1 MKKLAAI
8 LILILLSGVAQAQN
22 ICISPTGTTT
32 APNCTASEALEVAIT
47 GVSGVELPNDTYL
60 TATDAAGT
68 GTIDVLKVDGTDD
81 TVLNVKSGELIK
93 LSENG
98 TAGLAIDPSTNTYT
112 FASRSTLGSNDT
124 TDGIAAAYF
133 TDGTAKASIDFTS
146 NTFRI
151 GTIGAN
157 MVRFMYNNATEIVM
171 NNTNFYPNADGGNA
185 LGASTNGWNGLYL
198 SNGTD
203 KWSFVPGTNLLTLAA
218 GADDQT
224 AKICG
229 GSAAATTNGACVNL
243 LGDDVGGAD
252 AGGNLE
258 FRPSDNAAAVSK
270 FYTPSASLAWSVG
283 ANITQDATSG
293 GNIVMTKAGTGVQLG
308 AAIHANVLSIMG
320 TSPPIATAVNNSSY
334 YNQAMVAFG
343 ANSAG
348 PNMVFLKTRAAA
360 DTSAGTIVNGGD
372 IVGSFLFYGA
382 DGTNYDQAAKLEVN
396 IDGTPGAGTDM
407 PGRFVFSV
415 SPDGSATPVEAMR
428 ISQDKS
434 ITIAA
439 GLKSSATDV
448 GWVVRAG
455 ADTACTT
462 TCGANKGC
470 LFGIDAGTA
479 AVVAC
484 ATATADTC
492 LCSQ

>member
-1 MKKLAAI
+1 MKKLAA
-8 LILILLSGVAQAQN
+8 ILILLSGVAQAQN

-32 APNCTASEALEVAIT
+32 SPNCTASEALEVAIT

-68 GTIDVLKVDGTDD
+68 GTIDVLKVTTSDD
-81 TVLNVKSGELIK
+81 TELNCSSNDVFLFKEG
-93 LSENG
+93 G
-98 TAGLAIDPSTNTYT
+98 TTGLTYDPSTNGFT
-112 FASRSTLGSNDT
+112 FASPAELGSNSTSDA
-124 TDGIAAAYF
+124 ISAAYF
-133 TDGTAKASIDFTS
+133 SDGTGKALLTFDAFNNLQLWTVTSDDLIFGVAGAKEL
-146 NTFRI
+146 
-151 GTIGAN
+151 
-157 MVRFMYNNATEIVM
+157 VLNATG
-171 NNTNFYPNADGGNA
+171 FYPNSTGGNA
-185 LGASTNGWNGLYL
+185 LGSSSYGWNGLYL
-198 SNGTD
+198 SDGTD

-252 AGGNLE
+252 AGGDLE

-270 FYTPSASLAWSVG
+270 FYTPGASLAWSVG
-283 ANITQDATSG
+283 ANITQDASSG
-293 GNIVMTKAGTGVQLG
+293 GNIVMTKAGTYVK
-308 AAIHANVLSIMG
+308 A
-320 TSPPIATAVNNSSY
+320 P
-334 YNQAMVAFG
+334 
-343 ANSAG
+343 
-348 PNMVFLKTRAAA
+348 
-360 DTSAGTIVNGGD
+360 
-372 IVGSFLFYGA
+372 SF
-382 DGTNYDQAAKLEVN
+382 
-396 IDGTPGAGTDM
+396 
-407 PGRFVFSV
+407 
-415 SPDGSATPVEAMR
+415 
-428 ISQDKS
+428 ISDS
-434 ITIAA
+434 
-439 GLKSSATDV
+439 TDV